1 MAAAQSVMKISSG
14 WAGTRTQE
22 MFPISPFLWAG
33 WGPTPFSSCPALL
46 RGVSCPNMG
55 NCKGKSAGGMAM
67 LCSPPARALGA
78 AAPWTLLQAS
88 RSHCGDSCIL
98 TPRGVWTPQKLW
110 TPQKQPEVGQCTDW
124 EVCWCL
130 LETRMIP
137 LVQQNRSFVSL
148 PWSTTWKVPHVS
160 QAGDVGSG
168 EREGEKCWQETCP
181 ASRGMSY
188 CV

>member
-1 MAAAQSVMKISSG
+1 MMLPGWRMAAAQSIMKTSSG

-55 NCKGKSAGGMAM
+55 NCKGKSAGGMAT

-98 TPRGVWTPQKLW
+98 TPRGKHL
-110 TPQKQPEVGQCTDW
+110 
-124 EVCWCL
+124 
-130 LETRMIP
+130 
-137 LVQQNRSFVSL
+137 VSL
-148 PWSTTWKVPHVS
+148 KAARGWSVHRLGGMLVP
-160 QAGDVGSG
+160 AGNQDDPTGAT
-168 EREGEKCWQETCP
+168 K
-181 ASRGMSY
+181 
-188 CV
+188 